1 MKKRMQKETEKN
13 RKNSVSTF
21 DHVNEIR
28 NAKTAIHR
36 RQQDDNDFEINEY
49 DSRKFKIVNR
59 FEKIQSIE
67 ENKKTKYR
75 EISKEE
81 NRFRRNQ
88 QTQKNECA

>member
-1 MKKRMQKETEKN
+1 MYAKKHTIHEKKNAKKTEEN
-13 RKNSVSTF
+13 RKNFVSTL

-28 NAKTAIHR
+28 NTKTTIHR

-59 FEKIQSIE
+59 FEEIQSIE
-67 ENKKTKYR
+67 ENKTTKYR

-81 NRFRRNQ
+81 NRFR
-88 QTQKNECA
+88 